1 MTEYGLLIV
10 LICRK
15 WVLGFLELEQEIEDR
30 RTHTTEIESIEQMQ
44 ITDQQTDHQ
53 RGRDDSILGNKTQS
67 GI

>member
-1 MTEYGLLIV
+1 M
-10 LICRK
+10 
-15 WVLGFLELEQEIEDR
+15 GFLELEQEIEDR